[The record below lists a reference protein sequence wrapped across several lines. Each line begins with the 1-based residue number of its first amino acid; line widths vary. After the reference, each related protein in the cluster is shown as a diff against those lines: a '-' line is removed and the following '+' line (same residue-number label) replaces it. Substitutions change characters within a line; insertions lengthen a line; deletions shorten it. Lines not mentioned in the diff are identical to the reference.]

1 MSGRGRTRQKEKWLE
16 QRSQKK
22 SAVSRL
28 KRQRNAANRPK
39 QLCQWTDEQMRRA
52 MEAVMKGELGVNHS
66 ALEHGVPRTT
76 LKDRLTGRVK
86 HGANPRPVAYLN
98 QKEEELVKL
107 PFSQARAEMTT
118 KEVFTTYFDLL
129 KETLAKHD
137 LLDKPA
143 HIYNCDES
151 GMPLQHKWP
160 KTVAQRGTKKVR
172 QRSSGDKTQ
181 ISVLA
186 CGNGVGQ
193 AILLMVIL
201 AGSIMS
207 SQIEKLDGPRIILQ
221 IHIF

>member
-1 MSGRGRTRQKEKWLE
+1 MVVNHSAFEHGVPRTALKE
-16 QRSQKK
+16 
-22 SAVSRL
+22 
-28 KRQRNAANRPK
+28 AN
-39 QLCQWTDEQMRRA
+39 
-52 MEAVMKGELGVNHS
+52 EACYGGCGEGELGVNHS

-86 HGANPRPVAYLN
+86 HGANPGPVAYLN
-98 QKEEELVKL
+98 QKKEDELVKL

-151 GMPLQHKWP
+151 GMPLQHKMP
-160 KTVAQRGTKKVR
+160 KTVAHRGTKKVC
-172 QRSSGDKTQ
+172 QRPSGDKTQ

-193 AILLMVIL
+193 AIPLMVIF
-201 AGSIMS
+201 AR
-207 SQIEKLDGPRIILQ
+207 K
-221 IHIF
+221 

>member
-1 MSGRGRTRQKEKWLE
+1 
-16 QRSQKK
+16 
-22 SAVSRL
+22 
-28 KRQRNAANRPK
+28 
-39 QLCQWTDEQMRRA
+39 
-52 MEAVMKGELGVNHS
+52 MKGELGVNHS
-66 ALEHGVPRTT
+66 ALEHGVQRTT
-76 LKDRLTGRVK
+76 LKDRFTGRVK
-86 HGANPRPVAYLN
+86 HGATPGPVAYLN
-98 QKEEELVKL
+98 QKEEEELVKL
-107 PFSQARAEMTT
+107 PFQARAEMTT
-118 KEVFTTYFDLL
+118 KEVFTMYFDLL

-193 AILLMVIL
+193 AIPPMVIF
-201 AGSIMS
+201 AGKNFNYELSDGEVPGTFYGMS
-207 SQIEKLDGPRIILQ
+207 ESGWMEQELFSKFTFSEICCMFQVDRCYSCLTGILLTSL
-221 IHIF
+221 